1 MPQVLSILFGAAF
14 TVTGSMALGTLL
26 VRALGV
32 RFYWQEERFFAF
44 VTGSACLSM
53 LVFAL
58 AAVHAV
64 YPGVLLAVGA
74 LAVAAACWRRA
85 WKPLGETLAPVSRG
99 WRALFW
105 VLFSLFTYVSFFH
118 AMAPEISPDG
128 SNYHLGM
135 VLRYLEAHG
144 FRHVLSLYA
153 YLSQGTELL
162 YLFAF
167 AFGRHSA
174 AALVHF
180 AFLAALPFAMMLYA
194 RRFGFGPAGVVA
206 ALLLYVS
213 PIVNWDGST
222 ALIDVAVACVLFALF
237 YLLQIWDEER
247 QPGLLVL
254 AGLLAG
260 FAYGMKYTAFV
271 AVPYALGFVLWKS
284 FRKRRDVVRSVAVV
298 AACAA
303 VMIAPWMIRN
313 WIWTSNPL
321 APFFNQWFL
330 NPYIHIAVEQ
340 SYRANLA
347 HWGGVTDWREIPLQ
361 VTVEG
366 DKLQGFFGPVFLL
379 APLALAALW
388 KRQGR
393 QLLLAAAVFLA
404 TYPANIGTRFLI
416 PAAVFVALAMGIAL
430 VRWRAVAIVVL
441 CAHAV
446 LSWPRFTKFYA
457 DHCALRM
464 FRVPVAGALRI
475 EPEEAYLSYWLPGYK
490 LARLVERAVPPRA
503 KVLGLESPPLAYCV
517 REVLGTY
524 ECAQCN
530 SLYEMVTGG
539 LAPLVGQEFRFLP
552 RELSA
557 VRVRQT
563 GTAGASDGWSVN
575 ELRVLNG
582 PTELGLRPCDPS
594 RPLVD
599 ASGAVPAPNRARKG
613 ADLAAGPDCQMRA
626 RPNPWE
632 AWMAFDRNPATRWK
646 SWQPLDGQEY
656 LELDFGAPRQVD
668 AVLLDA
674 APGQKEV
681 RLEGRDAAGNWHTLA
696 GTPRQSDIPAPQA
709 TRRMIA
715 RELLR
720 EGIGYMLVPVSWPLA
735 IDLQQ
740 HAAEWGV
747 TPVGESGGV
756 RLYRVDWQVQTQ

>member
-1 MPQVLSILFGAAF
+1 MPQVLCILFGAGF
-14 TVTGSMALGTLL
+14 TALVSTALGTLL
-26 VRALGV
+26 VRGLGV
-32 RFYWQEERFFAF
+32 RFYRQEERFFAF
-44 VTGSACLSM
+44 ASGSACLSM
-53 LVFAL
+53 LVFGL

-64 YPGVLLAVGA
+64 YTGVLLAAGA
-74 LAVAAACWRRA
+74 LALAAALWRRA
-85 WKPLGETLAPVSRG
+85 WRPMGVPLAPVSRG

-105 VLFSLFTYVSFFH
+105 ALFALFTYVSFFH

-128 SNYHLGM
+128 SHYHLGM
-135 VLRYLEAHG
+135 VVRYLDAHG
-144 FRHVLSLYA
+144 FRHVPSLYA

-180 AFLAALPFAMMLYA
+180 AFLAALPFGMTFYA
-194 RRFGFGPAGVVA
+194 RRFGFGAAGVVG
-206 ALLLYVS
+206 ALLIYVS

-222 ALIDVAVACVLFALF
+222 AFIDVAVASVLFALF
-237 YLLQIWDEER
+237 YLLQIWDLER
-247 QPGLLVL
+247 QPGLLALV
-254 AGLLAG
+254 GLLAG
-260 FAYGMKYTAFV
+260 FAYGMKYTALV
-271 AVPYALGFVLWKS
+271 ALPYAVGFVLWKS
-284 FRKRRDVVRSVAVV
+284 RKPLPGARGSVRNAAVV

-313 WIWTSNPL
+313 WVWTGNPL
-321 APFFNQWFL
+321 APFFNQWFP
-330 NPYIHIAVEQ
+330 NPYVHIAAEQ
-340 SYRANLA
+340 EFRAHLA

-379 APLALAALW
+379 APLALVALW

-393 QLLLAAAVFLA
+393 QLVLAAAVFLA

-416 PAAVFVALAMGIAL
+416 PTAVFLALAMGMTL
-430 VRWRAVAIVVL
+430 VRWKAVAVVVL
-441 CAHAV
+441 CAHAL

-457 DHCALRM
+457 DQCALRM
-464 FRVPVAGALRI
+464 FRVPVAAALRI

-490 LARLVERAVPPRA
+490 LARVVELRVPPGA
-503 KVLGLESPPLAYCV
+503 KVLGLESPPMAYCA

-530 SLYEMVTGG
+530 NLFEMVTGA
-539 LAPLVGQEFRFLP
+539 LAPLARQEFRFP
-552 RELSA
+552 SRELTA

-563 GTAGASDGWSVN
+563 ETGSPDGWTVN
-575 ELRVLNG
+575 ELRVGNG
-582 PTELGLRPCDPS
+582 P
-594 RPLVD
+594 
-599 ASGAVPAPNRARKG
+599 
-613 ADLAAGPDCQMRA
+613 AGQVRA

-632 AWMAFDRNPATRWK
+632 AGMAFDGNPATRWK

-656 LELDFGAPRQVD
+656 LELDFGALRQVD
-668 AVLLDA
+668 SVALDS
-674 APGQKEV
+674 APGQDQV
-681 RLEGRDAAGNWHTLA
+681 RLRLEGREATGNWIPLA
-696 GTPRQSDIPAPQA
+696 GAPQGNGVPAPPA

-720 EGIGYMLVPVSWPLA
+720 QGVGYMLVPDSSPPA
-735 IDLQQ
+735 TDLR
-740 HAAEWGV
+740 ARPGEWGI
-747 TPVGESGGV
+747 TPLGESGGV
-756 RLYRVDWQVQTQ
+756 TLYRVD